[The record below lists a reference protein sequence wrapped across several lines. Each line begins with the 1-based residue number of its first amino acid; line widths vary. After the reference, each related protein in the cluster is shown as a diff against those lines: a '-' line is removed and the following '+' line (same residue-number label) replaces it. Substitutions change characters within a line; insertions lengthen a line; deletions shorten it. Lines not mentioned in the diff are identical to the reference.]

1 MAVKEVKW
9 KFEWENENEFK
20 LTQENEVGEKTVLV
34 MLEENGC
41 IRTVWGSVTDMVAQ
55 YLSNLMGRIGKD
67 MKEEAP

>member
-9 KFEWENENEFK
+9 KFEWENEIEFK
-20 LTQENEVGEKTVLV
+20 LTQENETGEETVLV

-41 IRTVWGSVTDMVAQ
+41 IKTVWGSVTDMVAQ

>member
-20 LTQENEVGEKTVLV
+20 LTQENEVGEETVLV

-41 IRTVWGSVTDMVAQ
+41 IKTVWGSVTDMVAQ

>member
-20 LTQENEVGEKTVLV
+20 LTQENETGEETVLV

-41 IRTVWGSVTDMVAQ
+41 IKTVWGSVTDMVAQ

>member
-20 LTQENEVGEKTVLV
+20 LTQENEIGEETVLV